1 MVNSKEFSGGVTNGA
16 AWYVQD
22 FKPLVVNTSVVGFS
36 SVEMILNL
44 SLKDLYT
51 VVQLNCVV
59 DR

>member
-1 MVNSKEFSGGVTNGA
+1 MVNSREFAGGVTNGA

-22 FKPLVVNTSVVGFS
+22 LKSIVVNTSVVGFS

-51 VVQLNCVV
+51 VRLNCGV